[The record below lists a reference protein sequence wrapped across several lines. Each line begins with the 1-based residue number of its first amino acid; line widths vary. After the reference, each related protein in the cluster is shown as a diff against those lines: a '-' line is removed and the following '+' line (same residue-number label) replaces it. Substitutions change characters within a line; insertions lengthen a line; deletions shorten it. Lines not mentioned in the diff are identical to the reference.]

1 MSRFFCGV
9 SYVEVLGNNNILQKY
24 FVRENEKLFEGWG
37 VGFEIP

>member
-9 SYVEVLGNNNILQKY
+9 RYVEVLGNTPMLQKN